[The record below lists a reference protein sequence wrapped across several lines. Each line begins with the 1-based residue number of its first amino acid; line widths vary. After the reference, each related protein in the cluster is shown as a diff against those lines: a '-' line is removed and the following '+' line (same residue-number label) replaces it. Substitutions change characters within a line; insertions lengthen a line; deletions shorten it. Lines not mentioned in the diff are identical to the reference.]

1 MARPQENNQA
11 ASHVSAVRRFNRF
24 YTQRIGVLRDGWLDS
39 SFSLS
44 EARVLYEIK
53 QRDPA
58 TATDIGRDL
67 GLDAGYLSRILR
79 GFHKRGLI
87 RKQVSPGDA
96 RQTLLSMTAAGAK
109 AFAPLEARTRQQVT
123 AMLRPDRRTGPGPA
137 GVGDADHRNADGW
150 RAEGRKA
157 VTLREPRP
165 GDFGTIVA
173 RHAILY
179 AREYGWTENFEGLCA
194 QIVADF
200 VNNFD
205 PKRERCWIA
214 EVDGQY
220 AGSVM
225 LVKDTDEGVARLR
238 LLLVE
243 PSARGL
249 GIGRMLTEE
258 CVAFAQSCGYRKITL
273 WTHQVLTAARHIY
286 ESCGFKLIV
295 ERTAAQLGP
304 AGRQRALGT
313 GDLGARC
320 ARRLRLSPWDGAG
333 ARRAAASVRR
343 SCTAGSDSRAGAPE
357 SRPRHRGR
365 RRASPAR
372 RR

>member
-1 MARPQENNQA
+1 MARPQGNKQA
-11 ASHVSAVRRFNRF
+11 GSHVSAVRRFNRF

-67 GLDAGYLSRILR
+67 GLDAGYLSRMLR

-123 AMLRPDRRTGPGPA
+123 AMLRGIAEPEQDRLVSAMRTIETLMDGGPKIEP
-137 GVGDADHRNADGW
+137 
-150 RAEGRKA
+150 A

-214 EVDGQY
+214 EVDGQH

-286 ESCGFKLIV
+286 ERCGFKLISS
-295 ERTAAQLGP
+295 EQ
-304 AGRQRALGT
+304 
-313 GDLGARC
+313 
-320 ARRLRLSPWDGAG
+320 
-333 ARRAAASVRR
+333 RR
-343 SCTAGSDSRAGAPE
+343 SWGQQVVSE
-357 SRPRHRGR
+357 HWELEIQEPR
-365 RRASPAR
+365 
-372 RR
+372 

>member
-1 MARPQENNQA
+1 MAGRRSNRP
-11 ASHVSAVRRFNRF
+11 
-24 YTQRIGVLRDGWLDS
+24 
-39 SFSLS
+39 
-44 EARVLYEIK
+44 
-53 QRDPA
+53 
-58 TATDIGRDL
+58 
-67 GLDAGYLSRILR
+67 SR
-79 GFHKRGLI
+79 
-87 RKQVSPGDA
+87 
-96 RQTLLSMTAAGAK
+96 
-109 AFAPLEARTRQQVT
+109 
-123 AMLRPDRRTGPGPA
+123 
-137 GVGDADHRNADGW
+137 
-150 RAEGRKA
+150 
-157 VTLREPRP
+157 LREPRP

-214 EVDGQY
+214 EVDGQH

-286 ESCGFKLIV
+286 ERCGFKLISS
-295 ERTAAQLGP
+295 E
-304 AGRQRALGT
+304 QRRSWGQQVVSEHWELEHP
-313 GDLGARC
+313 GAR
-320 ARRLRLSPWDGAG
+320 ARRSRLSPWDGAG

-343 SCTAGSDSRAGAPE
+343 SCTAGSGSRAGAPK